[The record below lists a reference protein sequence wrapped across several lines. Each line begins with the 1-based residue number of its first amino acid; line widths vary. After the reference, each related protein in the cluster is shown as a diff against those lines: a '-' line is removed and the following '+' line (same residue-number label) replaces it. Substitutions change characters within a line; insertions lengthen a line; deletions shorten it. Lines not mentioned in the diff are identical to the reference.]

1 MTHPT
6 CVWISGWSAA
16 KEIWLPFLD
25 VFPERNHLLV
35 DFLSCRSPEEL
46 VPEIHYRVS
55 AVHGPVTIIGWS
67 LGAMAALKWIE
78 TEAARVKQA
87 CLIGGALQ
95 FVRKQREDQGWDDRI
110 LRKMIRQL
118 QNEPEKVVAQFDSR
132 MFSRWEH
139 EAGIAGTWRKPAR
152 PLPSL
157 QALEAG
163 LQFLREYRFTPTP
176 ETKKVPLRL
185 LFGEE
190 DRICRPESQ
199 RQWAETFRKVDMS
212 VWKNTGHAPFFTGRE
227 QFKRWLRSGENL
239 YE

>member
-16 KEIWLPFLD
+16 KEIWLPFRD

-35 DFLSCRSPEEL
+35 DFLSCRSPEDL
-46 VPEIHYRVS
+46 VQEIHHRVS

-67 LGAMAALKWIE
+67 LGAMAALKWME

-95 FVRKQREDQGWDDRI
+95 FVRRRREDHSWDDRV

-118 QNEPEKVVAQFDSR
+118 QNAPEEVVAQFDSR
-132 MFSRWEH
+132 MFSRREH
-139 EAGIAGTWRKPAR
+139 DAGIAGTWRKPAR

-176 ETKKVPLRL
+176 ESKKVPIRL

-190 DRICRPESQ
+190 DSICRPELQQ
-199 RQWAETFRKVDMS
+199 RWAETFRKVDIS
-212 VWKNTGHAPFFTGRE
+212 IWENTGHVPFFTQPE
-227 QFKRWLRSGENL
+227 LFKEWLRAGEDL